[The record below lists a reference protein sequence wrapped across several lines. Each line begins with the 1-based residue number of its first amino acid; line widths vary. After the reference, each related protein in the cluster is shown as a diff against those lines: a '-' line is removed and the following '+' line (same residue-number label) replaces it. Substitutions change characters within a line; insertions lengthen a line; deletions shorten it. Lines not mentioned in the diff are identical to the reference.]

1 MGVAEGTFQEYFR
14 IFMEKAIYLQKC
26 PRDLSPNIYIYIYIY
41 CFGNI
46 LRLGALG
53 AQISENKNIFIY
65 FSSELRNV

>member
-14 IFMEKAIYLQKC
+14 IFMKKAILLAKRSSG
-26 PRDLSPNIYIYIYIY
+26 PLTKRIYIY

-53 AQISENKNIFIY
+53 AQISEK
-65 FSSELRNV
+65 